1 MIKISRYKMYSAS
14 QDTFPQLSYSLVN
27 TTIPSSSDEDFLGR
41 TIGWY
46 FRNPNNT
53 ITSQI
58 ISSFVFGLILSPWSI
73 SLVNIVIFIVI
84 VEVLWIVFTG
94 LDSRYYNPITRLAV
108 LVSYFAGFL
117 IGRILAGYI
126 NPFMFDN
133 DEVMLP

>member
-1 MIKISRYKMYSAS
+1 MFSAG
-14 QDTFPQLSYSLVN
+14 QETFPQLSYSTVN
-27 TTIPSSSDEDFLGR
+27 MTIPSCDDGDFLGR
-41 TIGWY
+41 AIGWY

-73 SLVNIVIFIVI
+73 SLVTIVLFIVI
-84 VEVLWIVFTG
+84 IELLWIAFTA
-94 LDSRYYNPITRLAV
+94 LDPRYYNPITRLAV

-126 NPFMFDN
+126 NPFMFDD